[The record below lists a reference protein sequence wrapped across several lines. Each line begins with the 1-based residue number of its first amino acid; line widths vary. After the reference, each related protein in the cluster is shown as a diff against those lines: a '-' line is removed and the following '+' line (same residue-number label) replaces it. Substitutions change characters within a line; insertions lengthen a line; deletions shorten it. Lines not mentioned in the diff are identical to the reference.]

1 MTKVNPMMPNVSRIG
16 ESSVYNSLLHYSL
29 DPCCFCLL
37 NPKGVCFPPR
47 KGCCQFDLA
56 PEMRLC
62 KNTFLLNPGINRK
75 VAVRVLSLKD
85 NNNRGLLKFIIV
97 FPKLVQRHKN
107 KKTEYSEFKSK
118 SEKKR
123 GYNSLLH

>member
-1 MTKVNPMMPNVSRIG
+1 MTTLNPMRLNVSRIG
-16 ESSVYNSLLHYSL
+16 ESGVYNSLLHYSS
-29 DPCCFCLL
+29 DPCCFCSFI
-37 NPKGVCFPPR
+37 PKGVCFPPI

-107 KKTEYSEFKSK
+107 KKAEYSKFKSRRK
-118 SEKKR
+118 E
-123 GYNSLLH
+123 